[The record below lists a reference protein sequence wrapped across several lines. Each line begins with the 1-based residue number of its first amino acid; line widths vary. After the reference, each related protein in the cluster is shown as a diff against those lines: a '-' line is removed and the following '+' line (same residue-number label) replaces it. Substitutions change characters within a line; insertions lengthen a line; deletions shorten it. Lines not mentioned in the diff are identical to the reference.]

1 MSNWGMGRCIKLE
14 FYSLLWYN
22 YYVINI
28 KSRNYYHRGSV
39 MNELIDNDGACCK
52 DTCCAEGCCSD
63 GCNTGEC
70 SNSCCSDGCCSESVN
85 CCAD

>member
-1 MSNWGMGRCIKLE
+1 MI
-14 FYSLLWYN
+14 YS
-22 YYVINI
+22 YVIKI
-28 KSRNYYHRGSV
+28 KSRNYYQRSSV
-39 MNELIDNDGACCK
+39 MNEFIDNKGACCK

-70 SNSCCSDGCCSESVN
+70 SNSCCNDGCCSESVN